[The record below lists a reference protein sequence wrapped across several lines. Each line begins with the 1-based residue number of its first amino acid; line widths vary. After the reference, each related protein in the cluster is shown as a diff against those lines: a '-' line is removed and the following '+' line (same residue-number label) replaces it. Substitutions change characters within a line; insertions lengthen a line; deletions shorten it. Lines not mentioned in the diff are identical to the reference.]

1 MAISFVGS
9 ATGTNSIASM
19 PAHQAGDLLLFF
31 AYRDGNITAPS
42 LPSGYTNKGT
52 SSSGS
57 AADASARI
65 GYKIATSSSETSGTW
80 TNATSLICHVYRGVN
95 QTTPL
100 GSDLD
105 GSTYETELN
114 STVKYPT
121 LTLDVSNGSSWI
133 AAFVGHDATNTN
145 IQTAPTGMT
154 NRTNVVDATDE
165 AAGHD
170 TNGGVSSWTTKS
182 VSVGGTV
189 NEWIAFVFEIL
200 AGGSSYS
207 VSEAESSA
215 VADIPAAARTSQSVR
230 DESMTTGGTAAAS
243 QVATA
248 SRAEST
254 TVGDGPSAQNIS
266 YSSVTESAAAS
277 DSDQAATITIAEAS
291 EGVFISDSLSG
302 SKDTGSEAIESSIS
316 ADLLGAMLVAS
327 VSEASEAAISDNSS
341 ANAVLN
347 GSLSESSF
355 SDGLESAQSSASAI
369 GDEISVLTDELT
381 SGVIADATGDESV
394 LPGDGASALSIAQ
407 ALAENSLLIE
417 DDSQSLALSTAGNEE
432 TAEVDEALSGSRV
445 TTSSV
450 TDSAESG
457 DIVYGELIGHAEA
470 IETLIPDESVSVAGA
485 TVTDEASEQ
494 MNVADQLS
502 GGAILGVALAESAAH
517 DAGESAD
524 VVAYAINSESA
535 VPADDAGQSI
545 LTGSVQSE
553 VLSAGES
560 HSSASMA
567 EASVES
573 AAFSVSIELAGQ
585 ESSSAALETDTAEET
600 VTGVMMTGRAA
611 LDEVIIDDEMVA
623 FNTAMADTADS
634 IAITGNY
641 AAFYELSAMGNDSSA
656 MAEEISSSAASA
668 AMIDES
674 APIEDMSD
682 STGFSGSVV
691 GEVTEIDD
699 VTTVD
704 AILDAVAIE
713 TLPVSVNEA
722 AWQIAEAMSLNSTA
736 AGDSAESGVMTL
748 STSEETVTGDDFP
761 DASGAINSNYGTAM
775 DTEDTVSATG
785 MYVAGSQESVTVT
798 DDNTAL
804 LIVGASLLDV
814 AVAVDVV
821 SGSAIVEAIA
831 EETAG
836 HGDSASCVKISF
848 LSVED
853 AVAAFDAIAAATTAI
868 ALKLE
873 NSIAG
878 DASARTTARSANASE
893 SHPISGIY
901 YGLGLSATG
910 VLETLR
916 ATDLTFVIEAGAV
929 NPARIGKVTE
939 GIRIFSVSRNGNREF
954 TIRGNRTGKV

>member
-31 AYRDGNITAPS
+31 AFRDGSETAPS
-42 LPSGYTNKGT
+42 LPSGYTSKLTKSDGYIDT
-52 SSSGS
+52 SC
-57 AADASARI
+57 RV
-65 GYKIATSSSETSGTW
+65 GYKIAAGGSETSGEW
-80 TNATSLICHVYRGVN
+80 TNATSLICHVYRGVD
-95 QTTPL
+95 QTIPL
-100 GSDLD
+100 GGS
-105 GSTYETELN
+105 STYGHNDTGN
-114 STVKYPT
+114 NTVNYRVIT
-121 LTLDVSNGSSWI
+121 MTDTSGASWV
-133 AAFVGHDATNTN
+133 AGFAGHAATNTSL
-145 IQTAPTGMT
+145 QTAPTGMT
-154 NRTNVVDATDE
+154 NRTNVMDATDE

-170 TNGGVSSWTTKS
+170 TNGGVSSWTTKT
-182 VSVGGTV
+182 VAVGGTDSGWCSAV
-189 NEWIAFVFEIL
+189 VEIL

-215 VADIPAAARTSQSVR
+215 VADIPAADRTSQSVR

-248 SRAEST
+248 SRTEST
-254 TVGDGPSAQNIS
+254 TIGDGPSAQNILN
-266 YSSVTESAAAS
+266 SSIAESAVAAES
-277 DSDQAATITIAEAS
+277 LQAAAIIVAEAG
-291 EGVFISDSLSG
+291 EDVFISDSLSG

-327 VSEASEAAISDNSS
+327 ISKASEAAISDNSS

-355 SDGLESAQSSASAI
+355 SDGLESAQPSASAI
-369 GDEISVLTDELT
+369 
-381 SGVIADATGDESV
+381 GDESV

-502 GGAILGVALAESAAH
+502 GGTILGVALAESAAH

-600 VTGVMMTGRAA
+600 VTGVMMTGREA

-674 APIEDMSD
+674 APVEDISD

-804 LIVGASLLDV
+804 LIAGASLLDV

-929 NPARIGKVTE
+929 NPARIGEVTE

-954 TIRGNRTGKV
+954 TIKGNRTGKV

>member
-31 AYRDGNITAPS
+31 AFRDGSETAPS
-42 LPSGYTNKGT
+42 LPSGYTSKLTKSDGYIDT
-52 SSSGS
+52 SC
-57 AADASARI
+57 RV
-65 GYKIATSSSETSGTW
+65 GYKIAAGGSETSGEW
-80 TNATSLICHVYRGVN
+80 TNATSLICHVYRGVD
-95 QTTPL
+95 QTIPL
-100 GSDLD
+100 GGS
-105 GSTYETELN
+105 STYGHNDTGN
-114 STVKYPT
+114 NTVNYRVIT
-121 LTLDVSNGSSWI
+121 MTDTSGASWV
-133 AAFVGHDATNTN
+133 AGFAGHAATNTSL
-145 IQTAPTGMT
+145 QTAPTGMT
-154 NRTNVVDATDE
+154 NRTNVMDATDE

-170 TNGGVSSWTTKS
+170 TNGGVSSWTTKT
-182 VSVGGTV
+182 VAVGGTDSGWCSAV
-189 NEWIAFVFEIL
+189 VEIL

-215 VADIPAAARTSQSVR
+215 VADIPAADRTSQSVR

-248 SRAEST
+248 SRTEST
-254 TVGDGPSAQNIS
+254 TIGDGPSAQNILN
-266 YSSVTESAAAS
+266 SSIAESAVAAES
-277 DSDQAATITIAEAS
+277 LQAAAIIVAEAG
-291 EGVFISDSLSG
+291 EDVFISDSLSG

-327 VSEASEAAISDNSS
+327 ISKASEAAISDNSS

-355 SDGLESAQSSASAI
+355 SDGLESAQPSASAI
-369 GDEISVLTDELT
+369 
-381 SGVIADATGDESV
+381 GDESV

-502 GGAILGVALAESAAH
+502 GGTILGVALAESAAH

-567 EASVES
+567 AASVES

-674 APIEDMSD
+674 APVEDISD

-929 NPARIGKVTE
+929 NPARIGEVTE

-954 TIRGNRTGKV
+954 TIKGNRTGKV